1 MASFAQFIER
11 GPFFIGGN
19 IVTDYKL
26 YHYVAGTTSLL
37 DLWTDRA
44 KSSTTAQPLLADA
57 NGLFSAYG
65 DGLYKFVL
73 KTAAETTVYT
83 WDNVSIIDQDV
94 IGEGAALASAA
105 TLVLGT
111 DGNFFHVT
119 GTTEISAIS
128 GDIHRVTLVFDGIL
142 NLAHSGNLFLN
153 GAIDHVTEANEVKEF
168 INDGA
173 GVWREIAIT
182 IGQNV
187 IDIKIK
193 KAIPRLRLIDTTDGQ
208 EYDFAV
214 GAGDL
219 GLQENTGTEG
229 SPTWTNIAYYDK
241 SLTTWNLVGQ
251 TVLTPTITTFA
262 SATHTHLNAA
272 GGGLLGASSVGTTQV
287 KTTATGTTTTANFT
301 GNVGL
306 VHTFTVTG
314 VRIGEFTITPSAPTD
329 VGTCHLEPHRVAL
342 AAATTGLWKLTIDG
356 DGTGAGS
363 LTVTVTWDVLGTVA

>member
-1 MASFAQFIER
+1 MATFAQFFER

-37 DLWTDRA
+37 NLWTDRA
-44 KSSTTAQPLLADA
+44 KSSATAQPLLADA

-128 GDIHRVTLVFDGIL
+128 GNIHRVTLIFDDIL

-153 GAIDHVTEANEVKEF
+153 GAIDHLTEANEVKEF

-208 EYDFAV
+208 EYDVAV
-214 GAGDL
+214 SGGDL

-229 SPTWTNIAYYDK
+229 APSWTNIAYYDK
-241 SLTTWNLVGQ
+241 SLATWNLVGQ
-251 TVLTPTITTFA
+251 TVLTPTIATFA
-262 SATHTHLNAA
+262 NALHGHVNAA
-272 GGGLLGASSVGTTQV
+272 GGGLLGANTVGVTQV
-287 KTTATGTTTTANFT
+287 KVASTGTWLSANFT
-301 GNVGL
+301 GTAGTVQE
-306 VHTFTVTG
+306 FTVTG
-314 VRIGEFTITPSAPTD
+314 TRIGDFTITPDAGIGNITLTPWAPANSGSAH
-329 VGTCHLEPHRVAL
+329 VGKWQMTV
-342 AAATTGLWKLTIDG
+342 DN
-356 DGTGAGS
+356 TGADGGGS
-363 LTVTVTWDVLGTVA
+363 SQVTVSWNILGTVT